1 MGSPL
6 GTYGGELLIDKRNP
20 NLVRGD
26 GETWSSFAGRL
37 GEHISQLE
45 WQSGGH
51 IMWYTHKNP
60 AGCWICE
67 LLQICRQ
74 YQDIL
79 LDNGIVRELDTEDV
93 NSTKSS

>member
-1 MGSPL
+1 M
-6 GTYGGELLIDKRNP
+6 IDKRNP

-26 GETWSSFAGRL
+26 GETRCSFTGRL
-37 GEHISQLE
+37 SKHISQLE

-67 LLQICRQ
+67 LLQVCRQ
-74 YQDIL
+74 YEDIL
-79 LDNGIVRELDTEDV
+79 LDNGDIKLPDTEDV
-93 NSTKSS
+93 NTSKSD